1 MSTFQGLPRGLFEF
15 FTELQ
20 ADNSKAFW
28 QTNKHRYD
36 HDVRTPVRTLL
47 DHLSDEGTAARI
59 GDI

>member
-28 QTNKHRYD
+28 QTNKRRYE
-36 HDVRTPVRTLL
+36 HDVHATGMTWCTPQLR
-47 DHLSDEGTAARI
+47 R
-59 GDI
+59 